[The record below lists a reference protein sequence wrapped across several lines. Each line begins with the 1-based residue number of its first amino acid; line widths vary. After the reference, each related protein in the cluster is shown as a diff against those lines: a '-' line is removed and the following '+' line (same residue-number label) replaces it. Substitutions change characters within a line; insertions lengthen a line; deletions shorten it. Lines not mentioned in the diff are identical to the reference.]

1 MKLNKSIIIPLL
13 VLLFAGFGFEQLVLP
28 YVSFGSGRWS
38 DSVGTNV
45 SNRSSR
51 INGNLNVTGNYYKN
65 GVLFTGGGG
74 SVISGSDE
82 SNGILDEVTGL
93 DFVGNT
99 FSATGDTGTGLLT
112 LTSTMDTND
121 YYSRYRLDTS
131 DIALLSQ
138 SADFAGYV
146 AAAQL
151 ETNGAIIGDELVINS
166 TSLLSGLVTVQN
178 GIQIA
183 DATKVIINS
192 GNDILYKVTTGGA
205 HKLQTI
211 GGTVLAKVDSSN
223 AFSSRIAG
231 MNNLWNGTSLIAQ
244 KLVRGVSPTG
254 NSTVTFAHGITDGKV
269 IGASIWLR
277 HDTIAT
283 SAYHTAPNWYVHPNS
298 TYDATL
304 TYYAGFDSLY
314 CWARFPATATA
325 TRGDS
330 LYFLLSYIQ

>member
-1 MKLNKSIIIPLL
+1 MKLRKELIIPLAVL
-13 VLLFAGFGFEQLVLP
+13 VFAVLGLEITG
-28 YVSFGSGRWS
+28 VKLNI
-38 DSVGTNV
+38 GTATFHDTL
-45 SNRSSR
+45 SSKLTL
-51 INGNLNVTGNYYKN
+51 NKGLNVN
-65 GVLFTGGGG
+65 GVLSVNGSAITGG
-74 SVISGSDE
+74 SVITASEEGSEIEDDMTGINFAGNLFTATTSSGAVTLTANLDTTKIATLNR
-82 SNGILDEVTGL
+82 SNTFTNTNTFNGQTYTGAIETGNTTVTGTL
-93 DFVGNT
+93 DVTTGVAT
-99 FSATGDTGTGLLT
+99 FG
-112 LTSTMDTND
+112 
-121 YYSRYRLDTS
+121 
-131 DIALLSQ
+131 
-138 SADFAGYV
+138 
-146 AAAQL
+146 AAI
-151 ETNGAIIGDELVINS
+151 NLVDN
-166 TSLLSGLVTVQN
+166 
-178 GIQIA
+178 
-183 DATKVIINS
+183 TKVITAS
-192 GNDILYKVTTGGA
+192 GSDILYKVTTGGA

>member
-1 MKLNKSIIIPLL
+1 MKFNKSIIIPLL
-13 VLLFAGFGFEQLVLP
+13 VLLFAGFGLEQLVLP
-28 YVSFGSGRWS
+28 YISFGSGRWS
-38 DSVGTNV
+38 DSVGSNV

-74 SVISGSDE
+74 SVISASDE
-82 SNGILDEVTGL
+82 SDGILDEVTGL

-99 FSATGDTGTGLLT
+99 FRATGDTGTGLLT
-112 LTSTMDTND
+112 LTATMDTNN

-138 SADFAGYV
+138 SADFAGDV
-146 AAAQL
+146 TAAQFQTL
-151 ETNGAIIGDELVINS
+151 GSIVGDELTINS
-166 TSLLSGLVTVQN
+166 TSSLTGLVTVLN
-178 GIQIA
+178 GIQIS
-183 DATKVIINS
+183 DATKVIVNS
-192 GNDILYKVTTGGA
+192 SNDILYKVTTGGA
-205 HKLQTI
+205 HKFQTA

-231 MNNLWNGTSLIAQ
+231 MDNLWNGTSLIGQ
-244 KLVRGVSPTG
+244 KLIRGVAPTG
-254 NSTVTFAHGITDGKV
+254 NSTVTFAHGLTDGKI
-269 IGASIWLR
+269 IGANIWLR
-277 HDTIAT
+277 HDTTAT
-283 SAYHTAPNWYVHPNS
+283 SVYHTARNWYVHPNS

-304 TYYAGFDSLY
+304 TYYAGYDSLY

-330 LYFLLSYIQ
+330 LYFLLTYIQ